1 MGGGDESRY
10 VGVIIG
16 LGRVIAAW
24 RLSRRLFTLI
34 LVGLVLPDYLVSSVL
49 RFAYCLLRFAK
60 SIYFKS

>member
-16 LGRVIAAW
+16 LGWVIAAW

-34 LVGLVLPDYLVSSVL
+34 LVVILLPDYLVSWVFY
-49 RFAYCLLRFAK
+49 FALSK
-60 SIYFKS
+60 K